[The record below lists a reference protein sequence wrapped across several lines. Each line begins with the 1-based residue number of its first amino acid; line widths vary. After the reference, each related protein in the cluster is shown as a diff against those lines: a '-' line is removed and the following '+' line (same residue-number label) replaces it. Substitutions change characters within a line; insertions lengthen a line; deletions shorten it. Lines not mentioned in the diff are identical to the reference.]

1 MRYGSVMVFRSLLW
15 VLLVANAMVLLGHLW
30 PEGAPPFAGSV
41 TLGFLVVNLLL
52 LVGLLRRKA
61 TR

>member
-1 MRYGSVMVFRSLLW
+1 MVFRSLLW

-52 LVGLLRRKA
+52 LVWLLRRKA